1 MLTGR
6 NLVRSMAGV
15 LGAIASFAF
24 VYLPL
29 TRVTVYL
36 ILAALVALG
45 IGLFASER
53 KRSRERAAAQTFA
66 SLSNWTFQ
74 ESLNGLFAGLK
85 TPPFDAQE
93 MTYTQV
99 VTGRFGG
106 YECFDGLFEWRKRV
120 DRDNYVTGSHRVAA
134 VRLPDELPR
143 LMLVPEG
150 LGSRLAKVFG
160 GADIDFES
168 SAFNR
173 SWRVLADNPKVAY
186 EMLNPRALARLE
198 AMESKAPLLFER
210 GFGVRIDDD
219 SKGIDSLAERL
230 SGILAVARFLPEH
243 TIEDYGHLANS
254 IGPLPSAVTPGALT
268 HGYNPEMLAADE
280 EYRRTAK
287 PRKQQKWIDA
297 ARTGEPP
304 AAQPGT
310 PVAFDPD
317 AI

>member
-6 NLVRSMAGV
+6 SFVRSLAGV

-29 TRVTVYL
+29 NRVTVYL
-36 ILAALVALG
+36 IVAALVTLG
-45 IGLFASER
+45 VGLLASER
-53 KRSRERAAAQTFA
+53 KRSRVRAEARSFA
-66 SLSNWTFQ
+66 SLSDWTFQ

-106 YECFDGLFEWRKRV
+106 YECFDGLFEWRKRI
-120 DRDNYVTGSHRVAA
+120 DRENYVTGSHRVAA

-150 LGSRLAKVFG
+150 PGARLAKALG

-168 SAFNR
+168 SMFNR
-173 SWRVLADNPKVAY
+173 SWRVLADDPRVAY
-186 EMLNPRALARLE
+186 EMLSPRVLGKLE
-198 AMESKAPLLFER
+198 AMEFKSPLLFER
-210 GFGVRIDDD
+210 GLGVRIDDD

-230 SGILAVARFLPEH
+230 GGILAVARYLPEH
-243 TIEDYGHLANS
+243 TIEDYGRLANS
-254 IGPLPSAVTPGALT
+254 IGPLPSTATPGALT
-268 HGYNPEMLAADE
+268 HGYNAALQQADDQHL
-280 EYRRTAK
+280 RTAK
-287 PRKQQKWIDA
+287 PRKQQRWIDA
-297 ARTGEPP
+297 SSTGESPTGPP
-304 AAQPGT
+304 H
-310 PVAFDPD
+310 
-317 AI
+317 IEL

>member
-6 NLVRSMAGV
+6 NLVRSLAGV
-15 LGAIASFAF
+15 LGAIASFAL

-29 TRVTVYL
+29 NRVTLCL
-36 ILAALVALG
+36 IVAALVAG
-45 IGLFASER
+45 GVGFFASEL
-53 KRSRERAAAQTFA
+53 KRNRVRAEAQVFA
-66 SLSNWTFQ
+66 GLNGWTFQ

-85 TPPFDAQE
+85 TPPFDATE

-106 YECFDGLFEWRKRV
+106 YECFDGLFEWRKRI
-120 DRDNYVTGSHRVAA
+120 DRDNYVTGSHRIAA

-150 LGSRLAKVFG
+150 LGARLAKAFG

-173 SWRVLADNPKVAY
+173 SWRVLADDPKVAF
-186 EMLNPRALARLE
+186 EMLSPRVLDRLD
-198 AMESKAPLLFER
+198 AMESKSPLLFER
-210 GFGVRIDDD
+210 GLGVRIDDD

-230 SGILAVARFLPEH
+230 GGILAVARFLPEH
-243 TIEDYGHLANS
+243 TIEDYGRLANS
-254 IGPLPSAVTPGALT
+254 IGPLPSTATPGALT
-268 HGYNPEMLAADE
+268 HGYNAAMQEADQE
-280 EYRRTAK
+280 HQLTAK

-297 ARTGEPP
+297 ARTGQLPTVPP
-304 AAQPGT
+304 QNGP
-310 PVAFDPD
+310 
-317 AI
+317 